1 MCVKLKSKAIR
12 GISPLIKEKGTI
24 TLDEVEMANILKNQH
39 STLFS
44 KKLTQQ
50 KYNQYKSDDM
60 MKILTENFDHIHITT
75 NNIGKTLAKM
85 KRFSSPGLVGIT
97 GICIKMG
104 GELFEDS

>member
-1 MCVKLKSKAIR
+1 
-12 GISPLIKEKGTI
+12 
-24 TLDEVEMANILKNQH
+24 MAKILKNQH
-39 STLFS
+39 STVFS

-50 KYNQYKSDDM
+50 KYNQCKSDEM
-60 MKILTENFDHIHITT
+60 MKIQTENFDHIHITT